1 VPLAPGA
8 IVSVFGSQLA
18 DASGGASGLPLNS
31 TLQGATVVIAGEPAP
46 IFYASMGQIN
56 AAIPFDVTPNT
67 SQQVLVTR
75 DTTISVPVAVDV
87 APAEPAVFLAP
98 VANAPN
104 QGSIFAVRTTAGVQS
119 TFLAGP
125 SSPATA
131 GDTLVIYCD
140 GLGDVDQSIAP
151 GAAAPGSPA
160 AMTTDQP
167 QVTIGNINSSV
178 AFSGLTPGLVGVYQI
193 NAVVPAGVTAGDQVP
208 VVVNISGQ
216 VSPAVTIAVK

>member
-1 VPLAPGA
+1 
-8 IVSVFGSQLA
+8 
-18 DASGGASGLPLNS
+18 LPLS
-31 TLQGATVVIAGEPAP
+31 GTLQGATVVIAGEPAP
-46 IFYASMGQIN
+46 IFYASNGQIN

-75 DTTISVPVAVDV
+75 DTTISVPVPVDV
-87 APAEPAVFLAP
+87 APSEPAVFLAP
-98 VANAPN
+98 LANAPN
-104 QGSIFAVRTTAGVQS
+104 QGSIFAVRTTSGVQS

-140 GLGDVDQSIAP
+140 GLGAVDQTIAP
-151 GAAAPGSPA
+151 GAASPVSPA
-160 AMTTDQP
+160 AKTNDQP
-167 QVTIGNINSSV
+167 QVTIGNVNSPV

-216 VSPAVTIAVK
+216 VGPAVTIAVK